1 MKLFNNYNFFLVI
14 FFLLI
19 ILCGIGYYFL
29 NNSEKDLA
37 KIHHLYF
44 ENLDLETTNLT
55 RNFEQ
60 FEIIYLKKAYNKLVI
75 ADENKKKIKMIV
87 ENPESQKDS
96 LGFNLFAYNNCVNQL
111 HHTSKYE
118 VSELKGKLS
127 KIKLNIENL
136 KQENLT
142 EKGLEEKR
150 VLYKEEFEKIYL
162 STEKTK
168 QKLNELCFEFD
179 SLNFILNSYIQ

>member
-1 MKLFNNYNFFLVI
+1 
-14 FFLLI
+14 
-19 ILCGIGYYFL
+19 
-29 NNSEKDLA
+29 
-37 KIHHLYF
+37 
-44 ENLDLETTNLT
+44 
-55 RNFEQ
+55 
-60 FEIIYLKKAYNKLVI
+60 
-75 ADENKKKIKMIV
+75 ENKKKIKMIV